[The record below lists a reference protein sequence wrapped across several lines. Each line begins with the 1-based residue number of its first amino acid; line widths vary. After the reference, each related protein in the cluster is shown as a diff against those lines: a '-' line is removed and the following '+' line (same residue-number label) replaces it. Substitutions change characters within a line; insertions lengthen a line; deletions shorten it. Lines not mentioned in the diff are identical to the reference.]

1 MHLNA
6 FIAKRYLFSKK
17 RQSAVNIIS
26 LIAIIGMAIGTA
38 ALIIVMSV
46 FNGID
51 SVIKMSEASVTPAVT
66 IYPQNGRFIER
77 DSFLLEKIGEIEGVS
92 HIHSVIQEPIVIKY
106 KGSIRPVII
115 KGVTELYIQ
124 QTELQDKIIGGGAY
138 LTSPEG
144 EDAIIAGYGVAADM
158 ELEFRR
164 NNPILL
170 CYPDKNSNSASLSA
184 LSMIESRLAG
194 VFSYSQD
201 IDNKVIYADYK
212 VTERLLKCSGRESKI
227 EIFANDSNIEK
238 IKTALKEIIP
248 DNRYCSDKY
257 EENKSFYA
265 MMKSEKLAVFL
276 IMLFIIL
283 IASFNIIA
291 SISMLMLDKKEDS
304 LIYSSMGF
312 DCIDI
317 KKIFHIQGVGIIS
330 IGIIL
335 GFLIG
340 CALALIQEHF
350 GIITLGDGNY
360 ITSAYPVELHG
371 SDLMI
376 IFATVCIIGYIA
388 TTIPVHFLTNKWFKQ
403 Q

>member
-77 DSFLLEKIGEIEGVS
+77 DSFLLEKIGEIEGIN
-92 HIHSVIQEPIVIKY
+92 HIHSVIQEPIVIKF
-106 KGSIRPVII
+106 KGSIRPVVI
-115 KGVTELYIQ
+115 KGVSPHYIQ
-124 QTELQDKIIGGGAY
+124 QTDLQDKIVGGGAY

-158 ELEFRR
+158 DLEFRR
-164 NNPILL
+164 DNPILL
-170 CYPDKNSNSASLSA
+170 CYPDKNANSASLSA

-194 VFSYSQD
+194 VFSYNQE

-212 VTERLLKCSGRESKI
+212 VAERLLKCGGQESKI
-227 EIFANDSNIEK
+227 EIFANDSDIEQ
-238 IKTALKEIIP
+238 IKAALEEIIP

-312 DCIDI
+312 ACSDI

-330 IGIIL
+330 IGIIS
-335 GFLIG
+335 GFVIG
-340 CALALIQEHF
+340 CTLALVQEHF

-360 ITSAYPVELHG
+360 ITSAYPVELQG
-371 SDLMI
+371 GDLLT
-376 IFATVCIIGYIA
+376 IFATVCTIGYIA